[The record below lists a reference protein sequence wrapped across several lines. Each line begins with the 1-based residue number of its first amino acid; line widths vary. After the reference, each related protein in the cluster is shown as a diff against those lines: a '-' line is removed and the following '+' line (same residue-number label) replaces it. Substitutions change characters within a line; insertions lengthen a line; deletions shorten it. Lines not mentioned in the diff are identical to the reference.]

1 MDFGRFELSK
11 WLFTTLLG
19 NYQSRLSPTDSAEE
33 AISDT
38 PLSNVRIDTFF
49 LSSGSPLNGNPSLIP
64 LEIPVFSRSV
74 KREFLSII

>member
-33 AISDT
+33 AEMETAAKQCASH
-38 PLSNVRIDTFF
+38 
-49 LSSGSPLNGNPSLIP
+49 
-64 LEIPVFSRSV
+64 
-74 KREFLSII
+74 